1 MHPFCPGPELCNDSY
16 VSDQF
21 SIDVWSDVVCPFC
34 YLGSRQLDL
43 ALEAFE
49 HRDDVVVTHH
59 AFELDPS
66 TPLVVERSLDEIVA
80 AKYSLPVEHAREQH
94 RRLEAQASSL
104 GVTMDFDRA
113 RATNTFDAHRVIALA
128 NSQGLGDAMAKRLFR
143 AYFGEGRLI
152 SDHEQLDELANDVG
166 VEDTPLLWSSDA
178 YARDVRSDETT
189 AQDLGIS
196 GVPAFVVDRKFMVM
210 GAQGM
215 EKILEVLQRAWER
228 RAA

>member
-1 MHPFCPGPELCNDSY
+1 MCNDAY
-16 VSDQF
+16 VSEQF

-43 ALEAFE
+43 ALEGFE
-49 HRDDVVVTHH
+49 HRDDVIITHH
-59 AFELDPS
+59 AFELDPT

-80 AKYSLPVEHAREQH
+80 AKYALPVEHAREQH
-94 RRLEAQASSL
+94 RRLEAQAASL
-104 GVTMDFDRA
+104 GVTMNFDRA
-113 RATNTFDAHRVIALA
+113 RATNTFDAHRLIALA
-128 NSQGLGDAMAKRLFR
+128 STRGLGDAMAKRLFR

-152 SDHEQLDELANDVG
+152 SDHDQLDELAHEVG
-166 VEDTPLLWSSDA
+166 VDDASRLWTGDA
-178 YARDVRSDETT
+178 YASDVRSDEAA

-210 GAQGM
+210 GAQGA
-215 EKILEVLQRAWER
+215 EKILDVLQRAWER